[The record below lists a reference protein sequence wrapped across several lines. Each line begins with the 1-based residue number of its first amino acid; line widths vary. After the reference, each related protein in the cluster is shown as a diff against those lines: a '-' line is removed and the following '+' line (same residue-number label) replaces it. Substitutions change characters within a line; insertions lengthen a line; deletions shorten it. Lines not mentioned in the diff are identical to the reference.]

1 MKDCRENSKLE
12 SRAYGK
18 LMSRYDD
25 VITGRK
31 WWSHLYMKY
40 LWKVDDNFI
49 AREVLE
55 MIPED
60 FRGRILDVP
69 VGTAVFTYKKYNRIK
84 DAKILGVD
92 YSREMLAIAGERK
105 SAEGLD
111 NLELEWGDV
120 GNLPYPAGSFDIVL
134 SMNGFQAFPDK
145 ARAFAETFRVLKPG
159 GMFCGCFYVKG
170 ERPVADFFVKIL
182 LDRKGFFRPP
192 HYDLSEATGMLI
204 DIYGDK
210 VRIKNYRSIM
220 IFQCVKP

>member
-1 MKDCRENSKLE
+1 MKDYRENSKVE

-40 LWKVDDNFI
+40 LWKVDDNLI

-69 VGTAVFTYKKYNRIK
+69 VGTAVFTYEKYNRIK

-120 GNLPYPAGSFDIVL
+120 GNLPYLEGSFDIVL
-134 SMNGFQAFPDK
+134 SMNGF
-145 ARAFAETFRVLKPG
+145 
-159 GMFCGCFYVKG
+159 
-170 ERPVADFFVKIL
+170 
-182 LDRKGFFRPP
+182 
-192 HYDLSEATGMLI
+192 
-204 DIYGDK
+204 
-210 VRIKNYRSIM
+210 
-220 IFQCVKP
+220 